1 MHVCT
6 KNCRQITTIS
16 KPSKIFFVTKITIN
30 VACFIIYLI
39 EVVTSAVRKGAR
51 MDEIHERDSVDYLM
65 QQTVAVFTG
74 VTVKIGF
81 LSRRKR
87 RRYVG

>member
-1 MHVCT
+1 MYAL
-6 KNCRQITTIS
+6 
-16 KPSKIFFVTKITIN
+16 KIGDRLQRSANHQKFFVTKITIN

-65 QQTVAVFTG
+65 QQTGAVFTG